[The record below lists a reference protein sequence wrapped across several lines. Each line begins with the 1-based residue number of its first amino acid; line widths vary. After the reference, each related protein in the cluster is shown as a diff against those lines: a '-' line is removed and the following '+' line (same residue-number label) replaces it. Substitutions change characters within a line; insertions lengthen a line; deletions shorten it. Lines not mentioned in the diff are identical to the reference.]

1 MNDFFM
7 YNFNMEWNNWY
18 KKLPRIIEANNHIKG
33 IEILDLFYKHD
44 SLKNPNILMEQQDKL
59 LIDIQFISHIKL
71 HYNLIIS
78 YIRANINSPEFENII
93 SIINQSAYSD
103 KVFLYTTKYTYKSQN
118 INLLPIHPYAF
129 GIPFT
134 NNDNKWID
142 ICKHHNIPSSIAF
155 EWNQNIFTQIRIKVS
170 KDSNF
175 YFEIKST
182 HPFTIIREYGNLI
195 YCFDNGVRKVDRI
208 INICLKRRI
217 DTDETIKGLVSI
229 SCIQHSYHY
238 DQNQVLQYIHKL
250 ENLIKDIS
258 NIQKIIYDDY
268 KINKDNI
275 EEYKEHFNKKI
286 NILQQITQS

>member
-1 MNDFFM
+1 
-7 YNFNMEWNNWY
+7 MEWTNWY

-33 IEILDLFYKHD
+33 IQILDLFYKHD
-44 SLKNPNILMEQQDKL
+44 SLKNPNILIETQDKL

-78 YIRANINSPEFENII
+78 YIKANINSPKFDDMI

-103 KVFLYTTKYTYKSQN
+103 KVFFYTTKYTYKSQN

-129 GIPFT
+129 GIPFS
-134 NNDNKWID
+134 NNNNNNWID
-142 ICKHHNIPSSIAF
+142 ICKHNNIPSSITF

-182 HPFTIIREYGNLI
+182 YPFTVIREYGNLI
-195 YCFDNGVRKVDRI
+195 YCFDNSNSEVAQI
-208 INICLKRRI
+208 INICLKKRI
-217 DTDETIKGLVSI
+217 NTDETIKGIVSI

-238 DQNQVLQYIHKL
+238 DQNQVLQYIHRL

-258 NIQKIIYDDY
+258 NIQKIIYDDK

-286 NILQQITQS
+286 NILQQITQSSDAS

>member
-1 MNDFFM
+1 
-7 YNFNMEWNNWY
+7 MEWTNWY

-33 IEILDLFYKHD
+33 IQILDLFYKHD
-44 SLKNPNILMEQQDKL
+44 SLKNPNILIETQDKL

-78 YIRANINSPEFENII
+78 YIKANINSPKFDDMI

-103 KVFLYTTKYTYKSQN
+103 KVFFYTTKYTYKSQN

-129 GIPFT
+129 GIPFS
-134 NNDNKWID
+134 NNNNNNWID
-142 ICKHHNIPSSIAF
+142 ICKHNNIPSSITF

-182 HPFTIIREYGNLI
+182 YPFTVIREYGNLI
-195 YCFDNGVRKVDRI
+195 YCFDNSNSEVAQI
-208 INICLKRRI
+208 INICLKKRI
-217 DTDETIKGLVSI
+217 NTDETIKGIVSI

-238 DQNQVLQYIHKL
+238 DQNQVLQYIHRL

-258 NIQKIIYDDY
+258 NIQKIIYDDHT
-268 KINKDNI
+268 INKDNI

-286 NILQQITQS
+286 NILQQITQSSDAS